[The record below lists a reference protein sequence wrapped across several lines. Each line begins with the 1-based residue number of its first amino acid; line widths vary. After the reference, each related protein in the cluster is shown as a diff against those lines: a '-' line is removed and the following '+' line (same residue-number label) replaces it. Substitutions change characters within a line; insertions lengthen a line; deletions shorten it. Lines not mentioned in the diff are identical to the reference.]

1 MKTSKMFTE
10 LVLLVISLSI
20 IPLHTSADLSGSIGI
35 LTILL
40 QISLFIFLLFRSG
53 ERSDAEKRL
62 RRLSRGAD
70 MLALGGMAAVCETA
84 VYLVWFS
91 NTTAGTAAKIGAA
104 VIPLTALFLYLAV
117 AVIRV
122 SVAARQLKI
131 LDYVLLLLLWY
142 IPIID
147 LFILRKFYKTAR
159 REYIFELSRSE
170 LEQSRAVSQICK
182 TKYPIIMVH
191 GIFFRD
197 WQLVNYWGRIPA
209 TLIRNGAAIYYG
221 RQQSAKSVCDSGAE
235 LRDTIMQVLAETG
248 AEKVNIIAHSKGG
261 LDSRY
266 AISCL
271 GMDKYVATLTTI
283 NTPHYGCDMV
293 DYLLARVPEG
303 MKNFIASRYNKIFS
317 KLGDPSPDFMAGVND
332 LSAVRA
338 KSYDS
343 EMPDMPGVSYRSCMS
358 LMSKATSAGFPLN
371 IGYLLIKKLN
381 GRNDGLVW
389 ENSARRGESF
399 KMVETAKKRGVSHG
413 DIIDLMRENI
423 EGFDVREFYADI
435 AAELKQQGY

>member
-91 NTTAGTAAKIGAA
+91 NTAAGTAAKIGAA

-142 IPIID
+142 IPIVD

-191 GIFFRD
+191 GIFSP
-197 WQLVNYWGRIPA
+197 LPS
-209 TLIRNGAAIYYG
+209 AI
-221 RQQSAKSVCDSGAE
+221 QS
-235 LRDTIMQVLAETG
+235 
-248 AEKVNIIAHSKGG
+248 
-261 LDSRY
+261 SR
-266 AISCL
+266 C
-271 GMDKYVATLTTI
+271 G
-283 NTPHYGCDMV
+283 
-293 DYLLARVPEG
+293 
-303 MKNFIASRYNKIFS
+303 
-317 KLGDPSPDFMAGVND
+317 
-332 LSAVRA
+332 
-338 KSYDS
+338 
-343 EMPDMPGVSYRSCMS
+343 
-358 LMSKATSAGFPLN
+358 
-371 IGYLLIKKLN
+371 
-381 GRNDGLVW
+381 
-389 ENSARRGESF
+389 
-399 KMVETAKKRGVSHG
+399 
-413 DIIDLMRENI
+413 
-423 EGFDVREFYADI
+423 
-435 AAELKQQGY
+435 

>member
-91 NTTAGTAAKIGAA
+91 NTAAGTTAKIGAA

-142 IPIID
+142 GVQMLPVVTIPWV
-147 LFILRKFYKTAR
+147 LP
-159 REYIFELSRSE
+159 
-170 LEQSRAVSQICK
+170 RAAL
-182 TKYPIIMVH
+182 
-191 GIFFRD
+191 GISAFFH
-197 WQLVNYWGRIPA
+197 
-209 TLIRNGAAIYYG
+209 IRTVEFF
-221 RQQSAKSVCDSGAE
+221 Q
-235 LRDTIMQVLAETG
+235 
-248 AEKVNIIAHSKGG
+248 AHS
-261 LDSRY
+261 
-266 AISCL
+266 
-271 GMDKYVATLTTI
+271 
-283 NTPHYGCDMV
+283 P
-293 DYLLARVPEG
+293 
-303 MKNFIASRYNKIFS
+303 
-317 KLGDPSPDFMAGVND
+317 
-332 LSAVRA
+332 
-338 KSYDS
+338 
-343 EMPDMPGVSYRSCMS
+343 
-358 LMSKATSAGFPLN
+358 
-371 IGYLLIKKLN
+371 
-381 GRNDGLVW
+381 
-389 ENSARRGESF
+389 
-399 KMVETAKKRGVSHG
+399 
-413 DIIDLMRENI
+413 
-423 EGFDVREFYADI
+423 
-435 AAELKQQGY
+435 

>member
-10 LVLLVISLSI
+10 LALLVISLSI

-91 NTTAGTAAKIGAA
+91 NTAAGTAAKIGAA

-142 IPIID
+142 IPIVD

-159 REYIFELSRSE
+159 REYIFEQSRSE

-248 AEKVNIIAHSKGG
+248 AERS
-261 LDSRY
+261 
-266 AISCL
+266 IS
-271 GMDKYVATLTTI
+271 
-283 NTPHYGCDMV
+283 
-293 DYLLARVPEG
+293 
-303 MKNFIASRYNKIFS
+303 
-317 KLGDPSPDFMAGVND
+317 
-332 LSAVRA
+332 
-338 KSYDS
+338 
-343 EMPDMPGVSYRSCMS
+343 
-358 LMSKATSAGFPLN
+358 
-371 IGYLLIKKLN
+371 LLIP
-381 GRNDGLVW
+381 R
-389 ENSARRGESF
+389 
-399 KMVETAKKRGVSHG
+399 
-413 DIIDLMRENI
+413 
-423 EGFDVREFYADI
+423 
-435 AAELKQQGY
+435 AALTRATR